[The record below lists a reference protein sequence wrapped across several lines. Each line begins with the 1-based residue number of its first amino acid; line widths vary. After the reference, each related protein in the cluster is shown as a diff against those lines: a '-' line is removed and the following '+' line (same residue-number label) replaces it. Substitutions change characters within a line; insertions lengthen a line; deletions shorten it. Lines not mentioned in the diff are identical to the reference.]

1 MMNTKYTRPPIES
14 LACVEPECD
23 LYGQVGQDNL
33 TVRKV
38 YGADQIRYLRCRR
51 CGCEFSERKGT
62 ALWNTKVSEAKAVA
76 VAEHLSEG
84 CSQASTARL
93 VKVDLSV
100 VQRLNRTVG
109 RHGQRF
115 HTTHVQDVQVAALQA
130 DERHGF
136 SATKQAT
143 LWEAEIMDPQSKLVL
158 SHVQGRRDEG
168 LIRRLYADARQR
180 VAHRHKLV
188 LFTDG
193 EHSYA
198 SLFPAYFGVAY
209 QPSRQGKRG
218 RLPQT
223 RYRIPRTLAHV
234 QIVKQRCGHRVVR
247 VDIRYTHGSRKC
259 AQFALQALGYQQA
272 NTSAIERRNA
282 TARRMAVYQVRKSLA
297 FARRPDVKTALGW
310 WGVTVY
316 NWCRKHRALRQ
327 PLRQPTAK
335 KSTSSVLRPWPLAW
349 HNVFSRSGTS
359 CLHQSIPPNPGD
371 NLT

>member
-1 MMNTKYTRPPIES
+1 
-14 LACVEPECD
+14 
-23 LYGQVGQDNL
+23 
-33 TVRKV
+33 VRKV

-180 VAHRHKLV
+180 VAQAQGKDISDLV
-188 LFTDG
+188 L
-193 EHSYA
+193 
-198 SLFPAYFGVAY
+198 LKLLPYFNTAPNQAKGAWIHFAPTVT
-209 QPSRQGKRG
+209 G
-218 RLPQT
+218 
-223 RYRIPRTLAHV
+223 
-234 QIVKQRCGHRVVR
+234 
-247 VDIRYTHGSRKC
+247 DIRKWYQSKKWVKAVDWPAATQTILNFVKRCNDNPHGL
-259 AQFALQALGYQQA
+259 AQACQDFAATPNIKGFQAGTLTPIL
-272 NTSAIERRNA
+272 N
-282 TARRMAVYQVRKSLA
+282 
-297 FARRPDVKTALGW
+297 
-310 WGVTVY
+310 
-316 NWCRKHRALRQ
+316 ALRLQ
-327 PLRQPTAK
+327 HFAIINSKSQELINYLKAVQVDGHMAWASPIYITGTA
-335 KSTSSVLRPWPLAW
+335 
-349 HNVFSRSGTS
+349 
-359 CLHQSIPPNPGD
+359 
-371 NLT
+371 